1 MLTYLVRRIVFGAAV
16 LVGTSLITFLIAF
29 VVPAD
34 PAISMAGA
42 KADPQTLASTS
53 SRTSDEDQLFGQM
66 TTAIATLSPEL
77 RAALDSSD
85 SAASA
90 RRSRERAE
98 LHLRRELVAR
108 GIVSG

>member
-1 MLTYLVRRIVFGAAV
+1 MAAMKPPYS
-16 LVGTSLITFLIAF
+16 SLAAFLAHYR
-29 VVPAD
+29 A
-34 PAISMAGA
+34 
-42 KADPQTLASTS
+42 LASS
-53 SRTSDEDQLFGQM
+53 GASRTADEDRLFTEM
-66 TTAIATLSPEL
+66 STAIAILSPEL

-85 SAASA
+85 STASA

>member
-1 MLTYLVRRIVFGAAV
+1 MAAMKSPPYS
-16 LVGTSLITFLIAF
+16 SLAAFLAHYR
-29 VVPAD
+29 A
-34 PAISMAGA
+34 
-42 KADPQTLASTS
+42 LASGA
-53 SRTSDEDQLFGQM
+53 SRTTDEDRLFAEM
-66 TTAIATLSPEL
+66 TAAIAILSPEQ

-85 SAASA
+85 STASA

>member
-1 MLTYLVRRIVFGAAV
+1 MKSLPYSSLAA
-16 LVGTSLITFLIAF
+16 FLAHF
-29 VVPAD
+29 RA
-34 PAISMAGA
+34 
-42 KADPQTLASTS
+42 LASAS
-53 SRTSDEDQLFGQM
+53 SRTSDEDRLFVELSA
-66 TTAIATLSPEL
+66 AIATLTPEQ

-85 SAASA
+85 STASA

>member
-1 MLTYLVRRIVFGAAV
+1 MKSGPYSSLAA
-16 LVGTSLITFLIAF
+16 FLAHYR
-29 VVPAD
+29 A
-34 PAISMAGA
+34 
-42 KADPQTLASTS
+42 LASAA
-53 SRTSDEDQLFGQM
+53 SRTSDEDRLFAELAA
-66 TTAIATLSPEL
+66 AIAILSTEQ

-85 SAASA
+85 STASA

>member
-1 MLTYLVRRIVFGAAV
+1 MAAMKSAPYS
-16 LVGTSLITFLIAF
+16 SLAAFLAHYR
-29 VVPAD
+29 A
-34 PAISMAGA
+34 
-42 KADPQTLASTS
+42 LASAA
-53 SRTSDEDQLFGQM
+53 SRTSDEDRLF
-66 TTAIATLSPEL
+66 AELSAAVATLSPEQ

-85 SAASA
+85 STASA

>member
-1 MLTYLVRRIVFGAAV
+1 MKSVPYSSLAA
-16 LVGTSLITFLIAF
+16 FLAHYR
-29 VVPAD
+29 A
-34 PAISMAGA
+34 
-42 KADPQTLASTS
+42 LASAS
-53 SRTSDEDQLFGQM
+53 PRTSDEDRIFVQM
-66 TTAIATLSPEL
+66 TAAIAILSPEQ

-85 SAASA
+85 STASA

>member
-1 MLTYLVRRIVFGAAV
+1 MAAMKSAPYS
-16 LVGTSLITFLIAF
+16 SLAAFLAHYR
-29 VVPAD
+29 A
-34 PAISMAGA
+34 
-42 KADPQTLASTS
+42 LATAS
-53 SRTSDEDQLFGQM
+53 SRTTDENRLFEELF
-66 TTAIATLSPEL
+66 AAVATLSPEL